1 MNNIKVAL
9 HNLGCKVNQYETD
22 AMSQLLSEVGYTIVP
37 FEEGADVYIINTCT
51 VTNMADRKSRQMLHK
66 AKKMNPKALVIAVG
80 CYVQAAGEELKKD
93 NAIDIIV
100 GNNKKGEIVNILNE
114 YFGNDIKTD
123 VLIDIN
129 APCDYEDLTLFSKSR
144 EHTRVFLK
152 IQDGCNQF
160 CTYCIIPYARGR
172 IRSKSIDV
180 VRKETV
186 KIASEGVKE
195 IVLTGIHLSSYG
207 KNYKENKV
215 EQEDYNLVTAI
226 KDVAAI
232 DGIERVRLGSLEPG
246 IIDEEFLNEVKKID
260 KFCPHFHL
268 SLQSGCDS
276 VLKRMNR
283 KYGADEYLEK
293 CRLIREVFPDA
304 AITTDIIVGFPG
316 ETDEEF
322 ETTLEFAKKVNFAQI
337 HVFKYSP
344 RKGTVAARMEGQIS
358 EPVKSL
364 RSDRLIETGEKLR
377 KDFVESFVESSQDV
391 LFEEVEEING
401 KTYICGYTKEY
412 VRVAVPCEKNNEKL
426 YENRIA
432 AVKITKVLNNENL
445 LAEIIKMY

>member
-172 IRSKSIDV
+172 VCSKSIDV